1 MRKLL
6 RFNIH
11 NLFHSAVFYVFL
23 AILVGWPVLH
33 GLAGQLARLYIAAHN
48 NQPPS
53 LISCQEFEWSTSF
66 SLFLPY
72 VALTFLG
79 IAFAEDY
86 VQDTPKTILARGYS
100 KSAFFFAKWIVLYV
114 AYLVFLVLSRLV
126 PAGVFSLI
134 GGLGYEIGD
143 FFFNFAIYLVVW
155 AANGAIALFFVS
167 LMRKTVSALLVS
179 LFGLGLVSIAL
190 SIVHLPIALYHK
202 GLAVYPL
209 DFFPNSWLSLL
220 PSEVG
225 GPKFVA
231 MFVSLFAY
239 IAMSLVFGWLCSRKR
254 DLK

>member
-23 AILVGWPVLH
+23 AILVGWPLLY
-33 GLAGQLARLYIAAHN
+33 GLIEELSRIVVAAHN
-48 NQPPS
+48 NRPPELMS
-53 LISCQEFEWSTSF
+53 YHEFEWSTSF

-114 AYLVFLVLSRLV
+114 TYLVFLALSRLV
-126 PAGVFSLI
+126 PAGVLSLI
-134 GGLGYEIGD
+134 GGLGYEIGV
-143 FFFNFAIYLVVW
+143 FFFDFAIYLVVW

-179 LFGLGLVSIAL
+179 LFGLGLLSMVL
-190 SIVHLPIALYHK
+190 SIVHLPIALFHK

-209 DFFPNSWLSLL
+209 DFFPNSWLSL
-220 PSEVG
+220 SIRGVG
-225 GPKFVA
+225 GPKFVV

>member
-23 AILVGWPVLH
+23 AILVGWPLLH
-33 GLAGQLARLYIAAHN
+33 GLADQLARAYIAAFH
-48 NQPPS
+48 NQPLS
-53 LISCQEFEWSTSF
+53 LLSYREFEWSTSF
-66 SLFLPY
+66 FQLLPY

-114 AYLVFLVLSRLV
+114 TYLVFLVLSRLV
-126 PAGVFSLI
+126 PAGVLSLI
-134 GGLGYEIGD
+134 GGLGYEID
-143 FFFNFAIYLVVW
+143 KFFFDFAIYLVVG

-179 LFGLGLVSIAL
+179 LFGLGLLSMVL
-190 SIVHLPIALYHK
+190 SIVHLPVALYHQN
-202 GLAVYPL
+202 LDVYPL
-209 DFFPNSWLSLL
+209 DFSPNSWLSLL

-225 GPKFVA
+225 GPKFVV

-239 IAMSLVFGWLCSRKR
+239 IVMSLVFGWLCSRKR